1 MVCSSYALLLFFFC
15 FQRAWDLID
24 GADKFTAPDKVSGLS
39 ALNLEGEASDDA
51 ADELLPY
58 LDSEGTTN
66 YHVSL
71 EQGGVLEEKAAIW
84 RAPDSYGALV
94 SAVRMVERSV
104 KEHQLKGLLEATHP
118 EPSILE
124 DALSR
129 DLDNAEV
136 ATSAKMLE
144 LKVQRREAVDAMVLA
159 QEALQVE
166 LDANDGLKQA
176 AQQAREEQEQAAGA
190 HVESYADL
198 KIEFRKLM
206 VERQAANKAQ
216 SLAMGTASAALNHLL
231 HDKDE
236 LLAEIN
242 VLYSQLAN
250 VSSGSRGV
258 AAGGSESENLRA
270 FKALAKKK
278 QQALEEDAKQLRAML
293 AEERRRAA
301 ERAELDES
309 ALERYKAETQA
320 KMRLLEES
328 LRLQDESDVIA
339 AEARAQIRD
348 EIQAKFDKQLRALLT
363 EIEESEAKT
372 AEMSTK
378 FKMLTG
384 NLGKDASE
392 LENLRKEVERL
403 GAENK
408 AMRAREVKRKAKED
422 KMAELASTLVREAAA
437 NDLLAA
443 RLKQTQAKLDDFT
456 RRGLVATTV
465 NGVRTAAAE
474 PSLAASNGGA
484 TVPLPG
490 QPLPAN
496 FHGGGGLARRLPV
509 PSLKSGARSADF
521 NEEVNA
527 KLENLTNFSFAS
539 GSYVPRTEAGTG
551 AVGPPGPRPIK
562 PPNAYQTTSI

>member
-1 MVCSSYALLLFFFC
+1 M
-15 FQRAWDLID
+15 
-24 GADKFTAPDKVSGLS
+24 S

-51 ADELLPY
+51 AADDVLPY

-84 RAPDSYGALV
+84 RAPDSYGSLV

-144 LKVQRREAVDAMVLA
+144 LKVQRTEAVDAMVAA
-159 QEALQVE
+159 QQALQVE

-216 SLAMGTASAALNHLL
+216 SLAMGTASATLNHLL

-242 VLYSQLAN
+242 VLYSQLASA
-250 VSSGSRGV
+250 SSGGRGV
-258 AAGGSESENLRA
+258 GAGGGSESENLRA

-301 ERAELDES
+301 ERAEEDES
-309 ALERYKAETQA
+309 ALERYKTETQA

-372 AEMSTK
+372 AEMSNK

-484 TVPLPG
+484 TVPVPG

-521 NEEVNA
+521 NEEVSA
-527 KLENLTNFSFAS
+527 KLENLTNFSFSS

-562 PPNAYQTTSI
+562 APNVYQTTSI